1 MPEPL
6 TRFAAESQPRFGQAV
21 FGYGLIANETCSGAS
36 SKNSGRGYERKYET
50 YEIPVP
56 SVKESAR
63 EQHITGLVTLVL
75 IVRLQLRPK
84 NAGYLPEAEFFEK
97 TVGGVVVYSRFEI
110 AVGDSLFA
118 ERVEGRSHQQ
128 AARTPGPV
136 PR

>member
-84 NAGYLPEAEFFEK
+84 NAGYLPEFFEK

-136 PR
+136 PG

>member
-1 MPEPL
+1 M
-6 TRFAAESQPRFGQAV
+6 
-21 FGYGLIANETCSGAS
+21 
-36 SKNSGRGYERKYET
+36 
-50 YEIPVP
+50 
-56 SVKESAR
+56 KESAR

-118 ERVEGRSHQQ
+118 ERVKGRLHQQ

-136 PR
+136 PG